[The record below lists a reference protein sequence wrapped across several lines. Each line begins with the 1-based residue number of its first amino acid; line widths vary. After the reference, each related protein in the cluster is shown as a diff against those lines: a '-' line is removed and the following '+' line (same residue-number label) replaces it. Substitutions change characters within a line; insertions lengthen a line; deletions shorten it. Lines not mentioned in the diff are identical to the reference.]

1 MSGAESVKKV
11 SDRGVVERM
20 PRWDPRSRDTAPES
34 TVQPSNRMEMKQI
47 WSRAARRAGGLLAAL
62 ALGASAAHAAQELKA
77 VSLDDC
83 LKLALQKNLDIR
95 IAYFNPRQSL
105 SQYRQT
111 FSGYDPVF
119 ATSARQN
126 FRTSAGVG
134 NPGDFIPPG
143 GESWSE
149 SYSLGL
155 QGLAPTETGLR
166 YSLQSGMVRN
176 NNVFFATP
184 TRPEI
189 NSGFF
194 YSPFAS
200 LDLTQPLLR
209 DFWIDSTRMMV
220 QVNKLGI
227 GRSEQGARRQVITV
241 VAQVA
246 LAYHDLIAARENV
259 RVQRKAVET
268 AERRLTEQKKR
279 VEVGALAPLDEKQSE
294 AEVYRAKADLLQSE
308 ARLGD
313 ASTNLRNLI
322 NDDLGGWDN
331 VLLNPT
337 LQLTAEPVA
346 FDKKDSWHKALTLSP
361 DIVDARIQLDSQK
374 VRLKFTKNQLFPQL
388 DLLGGYGV
396 VGAEPEFGSS
406 LNDLS
411 DRKLPNHYAGLR
423 LSFPLSNRNARES
436 HKQNKLEQERLLL
449 SYKRIEQ
456 NLMRDIDIS
465 IRSARTSF
473 ERVNAARK
481 QREFAAQALDAEEK
495 KLANGK
501 STAFQVLQI
510 QRDLTSAEASEINAL
525 SDYNKEL
532 YRLSQAEGDI
542 LNKLGIVLDI
552 R

>member
-1 MSGAESVKKV
+1 METKK
-11 SDRGVVERM
+11 
-20 PRWDPRSRDTAPES
+20 
-34 TVQPSNRMEMKQI
+34 I
-47 WSRAARRAGGLLAAL
+47 WSRAVRSAGSFLAAL
-62 ALGASAAHAAQELKA
+62 VLSSSAAQAAPELKA

-105 SQYRQT
+105 SQYRQAY
-111 FSGYDPVF
+111 SGYDPLIGM
-119 ATSARQN
+119 SARQN

-143 GESWSE
+143 GESWAE
-149 SYSLGL
+149 NYSVGL

-166 YSLQSGMVRN
+166 YSLQSGMTRN

-184 TRPEI
+184 NRPEI

-194 YSPFAS
+194 YSPFVS

-220 QVNKLGI
+220 QVNKIGI

-268 AERRLTEQKKR
+268 AERRLAEQKKR

-337 LQLTAEPVA
+337 LMLTAEPVA
-346 FDKKDSWHKALTLSP
+346 FDKKDSWHKALTQSP
-361 DIVDARIQLDSQK
+361 DIVDARLQLDSQK

-396 VGAEPEFGSS
+396 IGAEPSFGMA
-406 LNDLS
+406 LQDIE
-411 DRKLPNHYAGLR
+411 DRKLPNHFAGMR
-423 LSFPLSNRNARES
+423 LNFPLNNRNARET

-465 IRSARTSF
+465 IRSAKTAF

-481 QREFAAQALDAEEK
+481 QHEFAAQALDAEEK

-510 QRDLTSAEASEINAL
+510 QRDLTSSEASEISAL

>member
-1 MSGAESVKKV
+1 METKK
-11 SDRGVVERM
+11 
-20 PRWDPRSRDTAPES
+20 
-34 TVQPSNRMEMKQI
+34 I
-47 WSRAARRAGGLLAAL
+47 WSRAVRSAGSFLAAL
-62 ALGASAAHAAQELKA
+62 VLSSSAAQAAPELKA

-105 SQYRQT
+105 SQYRQAYA
-111 FSGYDPVF
+111 GYDPSIGM
-119 ATSARQN
+119 SARQN

-143 GESWSE
+143 GESWAE
-149 SYSLGL
+149 NYSVGL

-166 YSLQSGMVRN
+166 YSLQSGMTRN

-184 TRPEI
+184 NRPEI

-194 YSPFAS
+194 YSPFVS

-220 QVNKLGI
+220 QVNKIGI

-268 AERRLTEQKKR
+268 AERRLAEQKKR

-322 NDDLGGWDN
+322 NDDLGSWDN

-337 LQLTAEPVA
+337 LMLTAEPVA
-346 FDKKDSWHKALTLSP
+346 FDKKDSWHKALTQSP
-361 DIVDARIQLDSQK
+361 DIVDARLQLDSQK

-396 VGAEPEFGSS
+396 IGAEPSFGMA
-406 LNDLS
+406 LQDIE
-411 DRKLPNHYAGLR
+411 DRKLPNHFAGMR
-423 LSFPLSNRNARES
+423 LNFPLNNRNARET

-465 IRSARTSF
+465 IRSAKTAF

-481 QREFAAQALDAEEK
+481 QHEFAAQALDAEEK

-510 QRDLTSAEASEINAL
+510 QRDLTSSEASEISAL

>member
-1 MSGAESVKKV
+1 METKK
-11 SDRGVVERM
+11 
-20 PRWDPRSRDTAPES
+20 
-34 TVQPSNRMEMKQI
+34 I
-47 WSRAARRAGGLLAAL
+47 WSRAVRSAGSFLVAL
-62 ALGASAAHAAQELKA
+62 ALGSSVAQAASELKA

-105 SQYRQT
+105 SQYRQAY
-111 FSGYDPVF
+111 SGYDPAVGM
-119 ATSARQN
+119 SVRQN

-143 GESWSE
+143 GESWAE
-149 SYSLGL
+149 SYSVGL

-166 YSLQSGMVRN
+166 YSLQSGMTRN

-220 QVNKLGI
+220 QVNKIGI

-259 RVQRKAVET
+259 RVQSKAVET
-268 AERRLTEQKKR
+268 AERRLAEQKKR

-322 NDDLGGWDN
+322 NDDLGSWDN
-331 VLLNPT
+331 LLLNPT
-337 LQLTAEPVA
+337 LTLTAEPVA
-346 FDKKDSWHKALTLSP
+346 FDKKDSWHKALTHSP
-361 DIVDARIQLDSQK
+361 DIVYARLLIDSQ
-374 VRLKFTKNQLFPQL
+374 
-388 DLLGGYGV
+388 
-396 VGAEPEFGSS
+396 
-406 LNDLS
+406 
-411 DRKLPNHYAGLR
+411 
-423 LSFPLSNRNARES
+423 
-436 HKQNKLEQERLLL
+436 
-449 SYKRIEQ
+449 
-456 NLMRDIDIS
+456 
-465 IRSARTSF
+465 
-473 ERVNAARK
+473 
-481 QREFAAQALDAEEK
+481 
-495 KLANGK
+495 
-501 STAFQVLQI
+501 
-510 QRDLTSAEASEINAL
+510 
-525 SDYNKEL
+525 
-532 YRLSQAEGDI
+532 
-542 LNKLGIVLDI
+542 
-552 R
+552 